1 MIMLV
6 GGKEVATSCF
16 NQAVVFQSQG
26 KCAEALKLL
35 HAKSLGIK
43 VGVYGPH
50 HLSVATSCNNMA
62 VLYRR
67 QGKEEKALAMYTM
80 SLNIYVKEYGPDHSS
95 VGTTY
100 KSMAAFFK
108 SVDARREKLNQ

>member
-1 MIMLV
+1 M
-6 GGKEVATSCF
+6 
-16 NQAVVFQSQG
+16 
-26 KCAEALKLL
+26 

-43 VGVYGPH
+43 VGVYGPD

-67 QGKEEKALAMYTM
+67 QGKEEKALAMYKM

-95 VGTTY
+95 VGTTC
-100 KSMAAFFK
+100 KNMSVGFK
-108 SVDARREKLNQ
+108 SKSTRMERINQ

>member
-1 MIMLV
+1 MLV
-6 GGKEVATSCF
+6 GGGKDVATSCF
-16 NQAVVFQSQG
+16 QQAVVFQSQG
-26 KCAEALKLL
+26 KCAEALL

-67 QGKEEKALAMYTM
+67 QGKEEKALAMYKM
-80 SLNIYVKEYGPDHSS
+80 SLNIYVREYGLDHSS